1 MKRLFFVVI
10 LAGFLLTFAFAGLAL
25 ADGPLIGEIRIW
37 AGDPLP
43 SGWLYCDGL
52 AINRTTYADLF
63 NVISTTYGV
72 GNGTTTFNLPNLKS
86 RFVLGNSDMCNEMCA
101 MDVGPYPLAA
111 TGGERS
117 HTLVITEIP
126 SHNHPPGG
134 GYPYFIVNGNGM
146 SVPGAG
152 NTLWISA
159 LTGNTGG
166 SGSHN
171 NMPPYLAVNFII
183 AYTTTQT
190 TPTPTPT
197 PTVTPTATTTPTNTP
212 TPTATPVGM
221 ATPDAYTYT
230 LDTGSTLYQP
240 LQMSFGQIIISIV
253 GAGVVATNIL
263 MLVIIRKRRA

>member
-1 MKRLFFVVI
+1 
-10 LAGFLLTFAFAGLAL
+10 
-25 ADGPLIGEIRIW
+25 
-37 AGDPLP
+37 
-43 SGWLYCDGL
+43 
-52 AINRTTYADLF
+52 
-63 NVISTTYGV
+63 
-72 GNGTTTFNLPNLKS
+72 
-86 RFVLGNSDMCNEMCA
+86 
-101 MDVGPYPLAA
+101 
-111 TGGERS
+111 
-117 HTLVITEIP
+117 
-126 SHNHPPGG
+126 
-134 GYPYFIVNGNGM
+134 M

-197 PTVTPTATTTPTNTP
+197 PTNTP

-230 LDTGSTLYQP
+230 LDTGKTLYQP
-240 LQMSFGQIIISIV
+240 VEMSFGQIIISTV